1 MKLGRQTQGKSPFL
15 RICCSF
21 LDFILFL
28 IVYYNFRGLVGPRLS
43 LYKVFSKC
51 RRYNTSL
58 TNGPTFAV
66 PVMLR
71 IGAALGFSATECTA
85 QPLGQG
91 TRNEAKIRPGN
102 YSRPNH
108 QSRGMSRKSNA
119 QYATILQTSQ

>member
-1 MKLGRQTQGKSPFL
+1 ML

-21 LDFILFL
+21 LDFILFMM
-28 IVYYNFRGLVGPRLS
+28 VCYNFRGLVGPRLS

-51 RRYNTSL
+51 RRYNTSYNTSL

-71 IGAALGFSATECTA
+71 IGAALGFSATKCTA

-108 QSRGMSRKSNA
+108 QSRETSRKSNA
-119 QYATILQTSQ
+119 QPKIRSNSANVTITL

>member
-1 MKLGRQTQGKSPFL
+1 LRLYSNKPTKRGNENYGKQPCTAKNLRPFQKQPYAVGQACAAETQ
-15 RICCSF
+15 
-21 LDFILFL
+21 
-28 IVYYNFRGLVGPRLS
+28 
-43 LYKVFSKC
+43 

-71 IGAALGFSATECTA
+71 IGAAIDFSATKCTA

-91 TRNEAKIRPGN
+91 TRNEAKTRPGN

-108 QSRGMSRKSNA
+108 QSRGNVA
-119 QYATILQTSQ
+119 